1 MLGLSPI
8 GYKALLSV
16 RLQEFMTQKGTIL
29 NYKQKK
35 RMIKIIDNTD
45 RQKLSEGRSYGL
57 GFAFAKKLNDETFEL
72 VQPISPCK
80 DYLNDTI
87 LAENNDVEFTACGLI
102 SSKKNIFDDE
112 IYCYLAIAVCNNK
125 YNSAWSPNPIINKL
139 NSNYKNIETLI
150 NKVEMELNVPFLS
163 KIEKVEDN
171 LYLLKVP
178 HYWRMSSYAISLYSL
193 LVRNFMNISDNEL
206 DINMDTLIL
215 LGNTSLTNL
224 SNDTQIMNSVI
235 QVYPLIKQNG
245 FKEQDFKHD
254 TYLNNPAYIHG
265 HGIVHYKQT
274 ILKL

>member
-1 MLGLSPI
+1 VLGLSPI

-35 RMIKIIDNTD
+35 RMIKIIDNTY
-45 RQKLSEGRSYGL
+45 RNKLNEGRSYGL
-57 GFAFAKKLNDETFEL
+57 GFAFAKKLDDETFEL

-87 LAENNDVEFTACGLI
+87 LAENNDVEFTACGLV

-125 YNSAWSPNPIINKL
+125 YNSAWDPSSNIKQL
-139 NSNYKNIETLI
+139 NSNYKNIEIFI
-150 NKVEMELNVPFLS
+150 NKIEMELNVPFLS

-206 DINMDTLIL
+206 DINIDTLVL
-215 LGNTSLTNL
+215 LGNTLLTNL

-235 QVYPLIKQNG
+235 IVYPLIKQNG
-245 FKEQDFKHD
+245 FKEQDFKY
-254 TYLNNPAYIHG
+254 TAYITNPSCIHG
-265 HGIVHYKQT
+265 HGVVHYKQT
-274 ILKL
+274 ILKI